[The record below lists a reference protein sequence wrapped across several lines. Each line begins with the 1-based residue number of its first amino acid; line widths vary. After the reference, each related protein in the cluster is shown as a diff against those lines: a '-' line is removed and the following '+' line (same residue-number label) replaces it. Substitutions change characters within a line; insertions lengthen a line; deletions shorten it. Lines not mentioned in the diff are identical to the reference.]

1 MGDRV
6 PLRKRLWPFRK
17 RPKAPK
23 TWTRPEDYGRVLSTA
38 QWGGPGARRSGRLVR
53 LWRAIRW
60 WLALIVLAAVWVL
73 YRNAIAYD
81 PPAFL
86 QGEPVAI
93 DGTFTRC
100 SAGRG
105 QLCVVDGDTL
115 HLDARTIRL
124 VGIDAP
130 EVRARCPAEALG
142 AERATAVLQRWVNA
156 APFELVPR
164 LDSPTDKYGRE
175 LMTARRTVR
184 AGSGDAR
191 AETAAEVLIEA
202 GVARPYHGD
211 ARAGWC

>member
-1 MGDRV
+1 MGD
-6 PLRKRLWPFRK
+6 LIPFRK
-17 RPKAPK
+17 RPKS
-23 TWTRPEDYGRVLSTA
+23 WTRPEDYGHVLSTA
-38 QWGGPGARRSGRLVR
+38 TWQGKPARRNGPLVR
-53 LWRAIRW
+53 LWRASRW
-60 WLALIVLAAVWVL
+60 WLALIVLAALWVL

-86 QGEPVAI
+86 EGEAVAV

-100 SAGRG
+100 GAGRG
-105 QLCVVDGDTL
+105 ELCVVDGDTL
-115 HLDARTIRL
+115 KLNERMVRI

-130 EVRARCPAEALG
+130 EAKARCPAEALG

-175 LMTARRTVR
+175 LMTARREVR
-184 AGSGDAR
+184 GRS
-191 AETAAEVLIEA
+191 ETAAEVLIEA
-202 GVARPYHGD
+202 GVARPYLGE

>member
-1 MGDRV
+1 MGD
-6 PLRKRLWPFRK
+6 LIPFRK

-23 TWTRPEDYGRVLSTA
+23 SWTKPEDYGHVLPAS
-38 QWGGPGARRSGRLVR
+38 QWRGDALNRTGRPNFFIRFWRGA
-53 LWRAIRW
+53 RW
-60 WLALIVLAAVWVL
+60 WLGIVVIAALWVL

-86 QGEPVAI
+86 EGQPAAVN
-93 DGTFTRC
+93 GTFTRC
-100 SAGRG
+100 GAGRG
-105 QLCVVDGDTL
+105 LLCVVDGDTL
-115 HLDARTIRL
+115 KLEQRTIRI

-130 EVRARCPAEALG
+130 EIRAQCPAEALG

-175 LMTARRTVR
+175 LMTARRIVR
-184 AGSGDAR
+184 GQP
-191 AETAAEVLIEA
+191 ETAAEVLIDA
-202 GVARPYHGD
+202 GVARAYLGE

>member
-1 MGDRV
+1 MGD
-6 PLRKRLWPFRK
+6 LLPFRK
-17 RPKAPK
+17 RPR
-23 TWTRPEDYGRVLSTA
+23 TWTRPEDYTGGRWGHVLPAS
-38 QWGGPGARRSGRLVR
+38 QWRGEPPRANILVR
-53 LWRAIRW
+53 FWRAVRW

-73 YRNAIAYD
+73 WRNAIAFD

-86 QGEPVAI
+86 EGQPIAVNA
-93 DGTFTRC
+93 TFTRC
-100 SAGRG
+100 GAGRG
-105 QLCVVDGDTL
+105 PLCVVDGDTL
-115 HLDARTIRL
+115 KLNDRSIRI

-130 EVRARCPAEALG
+130 EVRAQCPAEALG

-184 AGSGDAR
+184 GR
-191 AETAAEVLIEA
+191 TETAAEVMVEA
-202 GVARPYHGD
+202 GVARPYMGE